1 MSIREE
7 RHKTV
12 TILVSFIDDKP
23 RFLTVRD
30 RRHRDWIFITG
41 GCRKRETSNP
51 LRCAL
56 RELEEETRGV
66 IQLKQGQYSHFTF
79 VHNTRTP
86 EEEEEDRKD
95 NLDVVI
101 IYNVY
106 IIEYN
111 ITRDV
116 QYSIIEEFNKRK
128 THTENRK
135 KLKMHIRRSYDEN
148 DMISF
153 DTIEEFTKKQQW
165 TVIHNFVVMN
175 PEFIET
181 LKKPRITFNFP

>member
-79 VHNTRTP
+79 IHNTRTP
-86 EEEEEDRKD
+86 EEEEEDRRE
-95 NLDVVI
+95 NLDVII

-111 ITRDV
+111 VTRDV
-116 QYSIIEEFNKRK
+116 QHNIIEEFNKRK
-128 THTENRK
+128 IHTENRK
-135 KLKMHIRRSYDEN
+135 KLKMHVRRSYDEN

-153 DTIEEFTKKQQW
+153 DTLEEFTKKQQW
-165 TVIHNFVVMN
+165 TVIHTFIIMN
-175 PEFIET
+175 PDFTET
-181 LKKPRITFNFP
+181 LKKPRVPFSM